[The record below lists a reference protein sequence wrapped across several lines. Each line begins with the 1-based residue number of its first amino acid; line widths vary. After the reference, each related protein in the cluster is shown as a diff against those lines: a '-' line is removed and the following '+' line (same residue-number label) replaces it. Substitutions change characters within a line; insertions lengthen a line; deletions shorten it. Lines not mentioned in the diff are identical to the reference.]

1 MENGSILI
9 LRAPFLSRRMARE
22 FFFEHSRRC
31 HRRTTAKTISKYMYT
46 ASRPLVERYLAHTS
60 TTLAKSASTVLDG
73 FGVSFE
79 FGFVG
84 NGHRQ
89 ERPTILS

>member
-1 MENGSILI
+1 
-9 LRAPFLSRRMARE
+9 MARE

-79 FGFVG
+79 IGFVG
-84 NGHRQ
+84 NGHRL
-89 ERPTILS
+89 ERLTILS

>member
-46 ASRPLVERYLAHTS
+46 ASRMSTMGKRLCFARQKLVSNY
-60 TTLAKSASTVLDG
+60 
-73 FGVSFE
+73 
-79 FGFVG
+79 
-84 NGHRQ
+84 
-89 ERPTILS
+89 